1 MNQKKMI
8 TDPSGPSPRYQQ
20 VKDFILS
27 RITSGDW
34 PPNTRIPS
42 ETELVGSSGVSRM
55 TVNRALRELAAEG
68 LLIRIQGVGTF
79 VASPKPQSALLEIR
93 SIAHEVRDRGGTHSS
108 KVLVL
113 ARDRASPKL
122 AVAMGLAPNAEVFH
136 SVLIHLEN
144 GQPVQYADRYVNPA
158 VAPDYLKQDF
168 TAMTSRRYW
177 LGVMPDTRI
186 RKLLEMGINEPCLV
200 VHRRTWTY
208 QLVAT
213 KSKFFY
219 PGSRYQLGGRFKP
232 SSGSKLSVA

>member
-1 MNQKKMI
+1 
-8 TDPSGPSPRYQQ
+8 
-20 VKDFILS
+20 
-27 RITSGDW
+27 
-34 PPNTRIPS
+34 
-42 ETELVGSSGVSRM
+42 
-55 TVNRALRELAAEG
+55 
-68 LLIRIQGVGTF
+68 VGTF
-79 VASPKPQSALLEIR
+79 VASPKTHSALLEIR

-168 TAMTSRRYW
+168 TAMTPSQY
-177 LGVMPDTRI
+177 LLEVAPVTEAEHIIEAVMPDTRI